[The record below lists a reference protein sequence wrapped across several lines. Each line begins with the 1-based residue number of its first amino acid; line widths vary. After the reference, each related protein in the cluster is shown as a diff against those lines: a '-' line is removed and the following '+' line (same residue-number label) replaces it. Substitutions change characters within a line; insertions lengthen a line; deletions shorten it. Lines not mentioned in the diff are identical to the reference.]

1 MYEHL
6 TAALAQC
13 VGFERR
19 LTVKGLIRESS
30 KLQTAVKAIIL
41 DYKY

>member
-6 TAALAQC
+6 TAALAEC
-13 VGFERR
+13 VGFERC
-19 LTVKGLIRESS
+19 LTVKGLICKSS
-30 KLQTAVKAIIL
+30 KQQTAVKAIIL